1 MSAELI
7 GILSAGAVLAA
18 LEFSVQQ
25 SMDRCITGLEARL
38 DERMARLEV
47 GMVEMVGRLTA
58 MDRCLARVEGLLL
71 GLALSGRIDLPS
83 AGN

>member
-1 MSAELI
+1 MTAELI
-7 GILSAGAVLAA
+7 GILIVGAALAA
-18 LEFSVQQ
+18 LEFSCRL

-38 DERMARLEV
+38 DERMVRLEV

-58 MDRCLARVEGLLL
+58 MDRCLARVEGLLV
-71 GLALSGRIDLPS
+71 GLALSGRIGPPP